1 MENDF
6 GIRLKEARLNKKYT
20 QQKLCDILN
29 NNYLSGSNNTL
40 TRNAITM
47 YETGARKPNYEIL
60 VALSYALNV
69 DVNYLI
75 GSSNKKHSHIV
86 HHAYKTLEAS
96 IQNLID
102 QDNEELNTI
111 LFMLINNIND
121 TLKVKGISTNTI
133 GELNDLIYEY
143 NKKRVSK

>member
-29 NNYLSGSNNTL
+29 NNYLSGNNNTL

-47 YETGARKPNYEIL
+47 YETGARKPNYDIL

-86 HHAYKTLEAS
+86 NHAYKTLEAS

-102 QDNEELNTI
+102 QDNEKLNGI

-121 TLKVKGISTNTI
+121 TLKVKDISINAL
-133 GELNDLIYEY
+133 GELNDLIYEQ

>member
-6 GIRLKEARLNKKYT
+6 GKRLKEARLNKKYT

-47 YETGARKPNYEIL
+47 YETGARKPNYDIL
-60 VALSYALNV
+60 AALSHALNI

-75 GSSNKKHSHIV
+75 GTSNKKHSHIV
-86 HHAYKTLEAS
+86 HHAYKTLEAT
-96 IQNLID
+96 IQNLLE
-102 QDNEELNTI
+102 QDNEELNTLI
-111 LFMLINNIND
+111 FMLLTNLNDTFKDENSSTHTLGEINN
-121 TLKVKGISTNTI
+121 
-133 GELNDLIYEY
+133 LIYEY
-143 NKKRVSK
+143 NKKRASK

>member
-6 GIRLKEARLNKKYT
+6 GKRLKEARLNKKYT

-47 YETGARKPNYEIL
+47 YETGARKPNYDIL
-60 VALSYALNV
+60 VALSHALNV

-86 HHAYKTLEAS
+86 NHAYKTLEAS
-96 IQNLID
+96 IQNLLE
-102 QDNEELNTI
+102 QDNEELNS
-111 LFMLINNIND
+111 LIFTLLTNIND
-121 TLKVKGISTNTI
+121 TVKIKETSTNALV
-133 GELNDLIYEY
+133 ELNNLIYEY
-143 NKKRVSK
+143 NKKRIAK